1 MPLSRTQSPSPLL
14 SVAGFR
20 KFTPSQY
27 HKLIDH
33 GVILEGEPIELLE
46 GYLVEKS
53 VRNPPHEMSLR
64 RLTARLPRRLPTGW
78 FLQIQGAILLGESEP
93 EPDGVILRGDETTC
107 DGRLP
112 MPADVALVIEVSDS
126 SLDFDRRDKG
136 RIYARVGLATYW
148 IVNIQDRQIEV
159 YANPDPNVNPP
170 AYTTRTDYAITDTV
184 PIVLDGVVVGSVPVA
199 ELIP

>member
-1 MPLSRTQSPSPLL
+1 MNPTQTQSPTPLL

-20 KFTPSQY
+20 KFTPTQY
-27 HKLIDH
+27 HKLIDQ

-64 RLTARLPRRLPTGW
+64 RLTARFPRQLPSGW
-78 FLQIQGAILLGESEP
+78 FLQIQGAISLGDSEP
-93 EPDGVILRGDETTC
+93 EPDGLVLRGDETSC

-112 MPADVALVIEVSDS
+112 TPSDAALVIEVSDA
-126 SLDFDRRDKG
+126 SLAFDRRDKG
-136 RIYARVGLATYW
+136 RIYARVALPTYW
-148 IVNIQDRQIEV
+148 IINIPDRQIEV
-159 YANPDPNVNPP
+159 YTNPDPTANPP
-170 AYTTRTDYAITDTV
+170 AYTSRTNYGIVDAV
-184 PIVLDGVVVGSVPVA
+184 PIVLDGVAVATLPVA